1 MRFLI
6 LIITI
11 TLVVSCKKKVNTP
24 VQSSGTKLERC
35 ILVLNEGLFQQ
46 NNAHLSMIDLDSL
59 EINNLFFEEKTGRP
73 LGDTGNDMQVY
84 DGKIFI
90 VVNVSSTLEILDEKT
105 GASIKQISMVENGIP
120 KQPRYI
126 TFNANKAYI
135 SCYDGYVDVLDLTL
149 LTLTNRIKVGA
160 NPEQLAIANNKLYV
174 ANSGGLNFPNV
185 DSTVSVVSLSSELE
199 INKIVVGKN
208 PGPIVV
214 DNQNDVYVISRG
226 NYGSIP
232 SRMHRISSASDSK
245 IQSFPFDASG
255 FCKMKSDLLISYVD
269 GAMNKI
275 LKFDT
280 QNETVVSVNFVDVS
294 SISTFY
300 GMQYSTWNDK
310 LYFFDA
316 NGYVNAGYVL
326 EYDSNGSYVRKFNVG
341 LIPNKVVVYE

>member
-6 LIITI
+6 FAITA
-11 TLVVSCKKKVNTP
+11 LFVVSCKKKVSAP
-24 VQSSGTKLERC
+24 VQLNSTKLENC

-46 NNAHLSMIDLDSL
+46 NNAHLSKISLNPL

-90 VVNVSSTLEILDEKT
+90 VMNVSSTLEILDEKT
-105 GASIKQISMVENGIP
+105 GVSIKQISMVENGIP

-149 LTLTNRIKVGA
+149 LAITNRIKVGA
-160 NPEQLAIANNKLYV
+160 NPEQLAIANDKLYV

-185 DSTVSVVSLSSELE
+185 DSTVSVVSLSSEVE
-199 INKIVVGKN
+199 TNKITVGKN
-208 PGPIVV
+208 PGPLLV
-214 DNQNDVYVISRG
+214 DSQNEVYVISRG
-226 NYGSIP
+226 DYSSIP
-232 SRMHRISSASDSK
+232 SRMHRISSVSDSK
-245 IQSFPFDASG
+245 IQSFPFEASG
-255 FCKMKSDLLISYVD
+255 FCKMKHDLLISYVD
-269 GAMNKI
+269 GSLNKI

-280 QNETVVSVNFVDVS
+280 QNESVVSIDCIDVS

-316 NGYVNAGYVL
+316 NGYVNTGYVF
-326 EYDSNGSYVRKFNVG
+326 EYESNGSFVRKFNVG
-341 LIPNKVVVYE
+341 LIPNKVLIYE